1 MAATPVEATTES
13 VAAIPEQATA
23 PTPPER
29 ASAPTPPEPAPT
41 AEAVPGPTAPA
52 AELATAPAPAAPET
66 NGTELSLDRIVAA
79 WPAIVEVLSRLPVI
93 KPLILTCRPVALD
106 GVIVTLGF
114 PEEQAF
120 LREIAERK
128 KANIE
133 AGIREV
139 IGHEV
144 GVRCIV
150 ANIEVP
156 APATGGDDGF
166 LMSEARRIFGD
177 DLADVVEID

>member
-1 MAATPVEATTES
+1 M
-13 VAAIPEQATA
+13 
-23 PTPPER
+23 
-29 ASAPTPPEPAPT
+29 
-41 AEAVPGPTAPA
+41 
-52 AELATAPAPAAPET
+52 
-66 NGTELSLDRIVAA
+66 
-79 WPAIVEVLSRLPVI
+79 
-93 KPLILTCRPVALD
+93 
-106 GVIVTLGF
+106 TLGY

-139 IGHEV
+139 IGHDV

-156 APATGGDDGF
+156 APATAGDDGF
-166 LMSEARRIFGD
+166 LMAEARRIFGD

>member
-1 MAATPVEATTES
+1 V
-13 VAAIPEQATA
+13 
-23 PTPPER
+23 
-29 ASAPTPPEPAPT
+29 PAD
-41 AEAVPGPTAPA
+41 TAPA
-52 AELATAPAPAAPET
+52 TTLTPPAATAAPET

-106 GVIVTLGF
+106 GVVVTLGF

-139 IGHEV
+139 IGRDI
-144 GVRCIV
+144 GVRCVV
-150 ANIEVP
+150 ANIEFP
-156 APATGGDDGF
+156 APASGGDDGF
-166 LMSEARRIFGD
+166 LMAEARRIFGD

>member
-1 MAATPVEATTES
+1 MNAPADEPATAPPTAAGPPAALPTTPSPEPPPGEGAATP
-13 VAAIPEQATA
+13 
-23 PTPPER
+23 
-29 ASAPTPPEPAPT
+29 
-41 AEAVPGPTAPA
+41 G
-52 AELATAPAPAAPET
+52 T
-66 NGTELSLDRIVAA
+66 NGTDLSLERLIAV
-79 WPAIVEVLSRLPVI
+79 WPAIVSVLSRQPVI
-93 KPLILTCRPVALD
+93 KPLILTCRPIALE
-106 GVIVTLGF
+106 GAIVTLGF

-128 KANIE
+128 KAGIE

-139 IGHEV
+139 VGHDV

-156 APATGGDDGF
+156 PPPSGGDDGF
-166 LMSEARRIFGD
+166 LMAEARRIFGD

>member
-1 MAATPVEATTES
+1 MP
-13 VAAIPEQATA
+13 
-23 PTPPER
+23 
-29 ASAPTPPEPAPT
+29 SAP
-41 AEAVPGPTAPA
+41 
-52 AELATAPAPAAPET
+52 PET
-66 NGTELSLDRIVAA
+66 NGTELSLDRVVVA
-79 WPAIVEVLSRLPVI
+79 WPAIVEVLSRQPVI

-128 KANIE
+128 KAGIE

-139 IGHEV
+139 VGHDV